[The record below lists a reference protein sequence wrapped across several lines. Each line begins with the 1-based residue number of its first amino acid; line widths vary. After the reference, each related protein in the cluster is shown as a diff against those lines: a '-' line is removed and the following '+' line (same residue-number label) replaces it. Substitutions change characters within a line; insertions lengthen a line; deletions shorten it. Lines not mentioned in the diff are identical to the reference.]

1 MFGTLYIVPTPIGN
15 LRDITLRAIDV
26 LKEVDLIACED
37 TRRTSKLLNHLE
49 IKCKMISYF
58 EHNKEKK
65 GEMIID
71 ILSQGK
77 NVALVS
83 DAGVP
88 AISDPGEEL
97 VELCIKKGINIIPL
111 PGACAFIT
119 GLVASGLSTK
129 SFLFEGFLTVN
140 KSGRSQ
146 RLKAL
151 KDEQRT
157 IIFYEAPHKLLRT
170 LKDLYEY
177 LGDRKVVL
185 ARELTKIHEEFYR
198 DNLSG
203 CIKKYEDVKVK
214 GEFVILLEGAGIKK
228 IEFEEVSNEEII
240 AKIDHLIKEGLGK
253 NEAIKNVAKSHN
265 LNKREVYKKYS
276 EIGN

>member
-253 NEAIKNVAKSHN
+253 NEAIKNVAKSYN

>member
-37 TRRTSKLLNHLE
+37 TRRTAKLLNHLD

-65 GEMIID
+65 GEIIID
-71 ILSQGK
+71 ILSQGRS
-77 NVALVS
+77 VALVS

-129 SFLFEGFLTVN
+129 SFLFEGFLSVN
-140 KSGRSQ
+140 KSIRSQ
-146 RLKAL
+146 RLKDL
-151 KDEQRT
+151 MEEQRT

-170 LKDLYEY
+170 LKDLYDY
-177 LGDRKVVL
+177 LGERKVVL

-198 DNLSG
+198 DKLSG
-203 CIKKYEDVKVK
+203 SIKKYEGVKVK
-214 GEFVILLEGAGIKK
+214 GEVVILLEGARINKRGVEELSNEDIAKK
-228 IEFEEVSNEEII
+228 I
-240 AKIDHLIKEGLGK
+240 DLLIKEGMGK
-253 NEAIKNVAKSHN
+253 NEAIKNVAKTHN

-276 EIGN
+276 EIGS